1 MGYTADL
8 RIYQLV
14 RPATGLRR
22 VSAANC
28 CAAISP
34 LVGNLTSKI
43 SGVDSSFVFAN
54 HTYPASSLQRYIV
67 IRLGH
72 RISTPHTNTDRRT
85 DAMNAWETDDEY
97 AAAAQR
103 PLPTPVDTPSRNSS
117 RHSRRSRRKK
127 SVSPVHASS
136 PGPIPHAEMHNR
148 RESRDVAI
156 DENISILDPRRF
168 TPTLHANLVAE
179 ILNLRRD
186 QEEKIRAIEG
196 LEETLHQSKGEVEEL
211 STTLSSNAK
220 ENRSLKRQ
228 LALLEGGTSSAL
240 GELARER
247 DEAVESVSDIKRR
260 LDASQKKVRAQEV
273 DSDRIHGLW
282 AQDKDTWDDER
293 RKLERKVHVAEGRL
307 KTVLDE
313 VAAYQASHPMQESE
327 AEEVGGHGSDTASV
341 RSMSMTNSVR
351 FSLLPNNGSKL
362 NGMSL
367 ADELD
372 FGDDDELSQMYQ
384 DGRESVL
391 SNTHGR
397 ESVLST
403 THGRESVLST
413 THRRNLSRDSMM
425 SRTHKHTQSIESV
438 RRPGSVARG
447 RLLANQSVLEKL
459 EGRIAE
465 GDETLVLSKP
475 DYVDSSTQYSPP
487 ISSASN
493 PPVLPDSAAEPQLRQ
508 VDNGQGGETEAN
520 QRRKRVRA
528 STPVPLVAPN
538 AVGTMVSS
546 ACQTVDE
553 PPSPPRTPTTPTVVT
568 EDKECMISIST
579 QTEGEWAPVVKAP
592 PVPPTIPS
600 ISIHPPTSRPATP
613 KESLLPQ
620 YFKDVACQVSMQVA
634 APYSSVSVQ
643 TEEIR
648 VDKRL
653 NLLPLHL
660 QPSSISSCPPSPEPS
675 AQPAG
680 FFTPGV
686 VPPPRNPRRKKSNQS
701 IGELPSSPPVPM
713 RSPPAPPMA
722 AETHDSY
729 PGNNDDGPLS
739 TDRGIRRPPRIS
751 SLFAGFEN
759 VSSDDADDFADG
771 DLSDSDFRTALS
783 APRPRKSLNRGKRN
797 STAPTSVPEDE
808 EPVEETVSNHVKK
821 QARQA
826 QGGYDANGEVI
837 PRDSSNVSGAKSPVM
852 RTIRQFD
859 KPLSLVMPP
868 ARPQQTTMRRAALI
882 SNGIAAHQGRSRSP
896 SLPDI
901 KEPPFPIPTR
911 ASSRKPPFSASAPS
925 DGSRSPTREP
935 WSRRGSGRGHH
946 RINSIRK
953 VRSAAALPDVGGR
966 PRRRGSRSPP
976 PFSPSTEAPESPQLP
991 PMPNNEITSP
1001 FTGHR
1006 DNRSSYGYSTHRKQ
1020 PSNTT
1025 ANTFNTNQSAGSS
1038 VQATSVVDAIAQT
1051 MVGEWM
1057 FKYVRRRKS
1066 FGVTESSA
1074 LDNDGSNGVRHKRW
1088 VWLAPYERAVMW
1100 SSKQPT
1106 SGSALMGK
1114 SGRKLTIQSVLDV
1127 KDDNAAPKG
1136 VNNLFNRSI
1145 LILTPARALK
1155 FTATSRE
1162 RHYIWLT
1169 ALSFLAHSS
1178 QAIPEVMAP
1187 HPPPSESGNFD
1198 ILRQNGARL
1207 QKHPIRDSIR
1217 VAKGRTILSS
1227 TQSGPTT
1234 AQSSIHRGEYSI
1246 RTDTSTRGGGG
1257 STADHSVKDIG
1268 GLASGPDGFV
1278 PDAADPPIVPRFTDR
1293 ALISGIG
1300 HGRKRSNTGSRIP
1313 PPLSFRG
1320 FSERGAM
1327 STGGSSN
1334 GGGGGGFSNYGH
1346 APAGST
1352 AGMSVGTNGSS
1363 DVYTASQR
1371 SSSVMGGNSIS
1382 FSNGMSN
1389 SNRTSIRTSDA
1400 SSRPG
1405 AVVNNFFEAVGTVRM
1420 EAFISP
1426 LAFPRTDD
1434 YPVQIDDLGM
1444 GAGST
1449 RSGANRRRSK
1459 ERRRR
1464 SRNRDSYYGR
1474 RAYPP
1479 TDVED

>member
-1 MGYTADL
+1 
-8 RIYQLV
+8 
-14 RPATGLRR
+14 
-22 VSAANC
+22 
-28 CAAISP
+28 
-34 LVGNLTSKI
+34 
-43 SGVDSSFVFAN
+43 
-54 HTYPASSLQRYIV
+54 
-67 IRLGH
+67 
-72 RISTPHTNTDRRT
+72 
-85 DAMNAWETDDEY
+85 MNAWETDDEY
-97 AAAAQR
+97 ASAAQR

-136 PGPIPHAEMHNR
+136 PGPIPHADMHNR
-148 RESRDVAI
+148 RESRDVSQ

-196 LEETLHQSKGEVEEL
+196 LEETLHASKGEVEEL
-211 STTLSSNAK
+211 SSSLSTNAK

-228 LALLEGGTSSAL
+228 LALLEGGTSNAL

-247 DEAVESVSDIKRR
+247 DEAVESISDIKKR
-260 LDASQKKVRAQEV
+260 LDASQKKVRAQEL
-273 DSDRIHGLW
+273 DSDRVHSLW
-282 AQDKDTWDDER
+282 AQDKDSWDDER

-313 VAAYQASHPMQESE
+313 VAAYQASHPIQESE
-327 AEEVGGHGSDTASV
+327 AEELGGHGSDTASV

-351 FSLLPNNGSKL
+351 FSMLPNGSKL

-397 ESVLST
+397 ESVLSMQ
-403 THGRESVLST
+403 GRESVLST
-413 THRRNLSRDSMM
+413 THRRNLSRDSMI
-425 SRTHKHTQSIESV
+425 SRNHKHSQSIESV

-487 ISSASN
+487 ISASRQA
-493 PPVLPDSAAEPQLRQ
+493 VLPDPAAEPQPRQ
-508 VDNGQGGETEAN
+508 VDNVQGGETEAN

-528 STPVPLVAPN
+528 STPVPQVAPPN
-538 AVGTMVSS
+538 AADTMVSS

-553 PPSPPRTPTTPTVVT
+553 PLSPPRTPTTPIAVSEV
-568 EDKECMISIST
+568 EKECMISIST
-579 QTEGEWAPVVKAP
+579 QTEGEWALVVKAP
-592 PVPPTIPS
+592 PVPPTIPQ

-634 APYSSVSVQ
+634 APYSSASVQ

-675 AQPAG
+675 AQPTG

-713 RSPPAPPMA
+713 RSPPPPPMS

-729 PGNNDDGPLS
+729 PGNNDDGPIS
-739 TDRGIRRPPRIS
+739 MDKGIRRPPRIS

-808 EPVEETVSNHVKK
+808 EPVEEAVSNHVKK

-837 PRDSSNVSGAKSPVM
+837 LRDNSNTSGVKSAVT

-896 SLPDI
+896 SLPDAV

-935 WSRRGSGRGHH
+935 WSRRSSVRGHH

-966 PRRRGSRSPP
+966 SRRRRTSSAP

-1001 FTGHR
+1001 YMAHR

-1025 ANTFNTNQSAGSS
+1025 ANTFNTQQSAGSS

-1066 FGVTESSA
+1066 FGVPESGA
-1074 LDNDGSNGVRHKRW
+1074 LDSDASNGVRHKRW

-1127 KDDNAAPKG
+1127 KDDNAAPKS

-1187 HPPPSESGNFD
+1187 HPPPIESGNFD

-1207 QKHPIRDSIR
+1207 QKQPIRDSIR
-1217 VAKGRTILSS
+1217 VAKGRTILS

-1246 RTDTSTRGGGG
+1246 RTDTSTRGGA
-1257 STADHSVKDIG
+1257 STTDHSVKDIG
-1268 GLASGPDGFV
+1268 GSHGGDGVV
-1278 PDAADPPIVPRFTDR
+1278 PDAADAPGARAHRPRAHRRHRARTASAVTPGRASRRLSPSVASQSVAPCRRGGAVMAAVVEGGSAITDTR
-1293 ALISGIG
+1293 L
-1300 HGRKRSNTGSRIP
+1300 
-1313 PPLSFRG
+1313 
-1320 FSERGAM
+1320 RGA
-1327 STGGSSN
+1327 
-1334 GGGGGGFSNYGH
+1334 
-1346 APAGST
+1346 
-1352 AGMSVGTNGSS
+1352 
-1363 DVYTASQR
+1363 
-1371 SSSVMGGNSIS
+1371 
-1382 FSNGMSN
+1382 
-1389 SNRTSIRTSDA
+1389 
-1400 SSRPG
+1400 
-1405 AVVNNFFEAVGTVRM
+1405 
-1420 EAFISP
+1420 
-1426 LAFPRTDD
+1426 
-1434 YPVQIDDLGM
+1434 
-1444 GAGST
+1444 
-1449 RSGANRRRSK
+1449 RR
-1459 ERRRR
+1459 
-1464 SRNRDSYYGR
+1464 G
-1474 RAYPP
+1474 
-1479 TDVED
+1479 

>member
-1 MGYTADL
+1 
-8 RIYQLV
+8 
-14 RPATGLRR
+14 
-22 VSAANC
+22 
-28 CAAISP
+28 
-34 LVGNLTSKI
+34 
-43 SGVDSSFVFAN
+43 
-54 HTYPASSLQRYIV
+54 
-67 IRLGH
+67 
-72 RISTPHTNTDRRT
+72 
-85 DAMNAWETDDEY
+85 MNAWETDDEY

-148 RESRDVAI
+148 RESRDVTT

-196 LEETLHQSKGEVEEL
+196 LEETLHASKGEVEEL
-211 STTLSSNAK
+211 SSSLSTNAK

-228 LALLEGGTSSAL
+228 LALLEGGTSNAL

-247 DEAVESVSDIKRR
+247 DEAVESISDIKKR

-273 DSDRIHGLW
+273 DSDRVHGLW

-327 AEEVGGHGSDTASV
+327 AEELGGHGSDTASV

-351 FSLLPNNGSKL
+351 FSMLPSGSKL

-413 THRRNLSRDSMM
+413 THRRNLSRDSMI
-425 SRTHKHTQSIESV
+425 SRNHKHSQSIESV

-493 PPVLPDSAAEPQLRQ
+493 PAVLPEPAADPQLRQ
-508 VDNGQGGETEAN
+508 VDNVQGGETEAN

-528 STPVPLVAPN
+528 STPVPQVAPS
-538 AVGTMVSS
+538 AVDTMVSS

-553 PPSPPRTPTTPTVVT
+553 PLSPPRTPTTPTAVSEV
-568 EDKECMISIST
+568 EKECMISIST
-579 QTEGEWAPVVKAP
+579 QTEGEWALVVKAP

-634 APYSSVSVQ
+634 APYSSASVQ

-701 IGELPSSPPVPM
+701 IGEPPSSPPVPM
-713 RSPPAPPMA
+713 RSPPAPPMS

-729 PGNNDDGPLS
+729 PGNNDDGPIS
-739 TDRGIRRPPRIS
+739 MDKGIRRPPRIS

-808 EPVEETVSNHVKK
+808 EPVEEAVSNHVKK

-837 PRDSSNVSGAKSPVM
+837 LRDNLNTYGAKSAVT

-868 ARPQQTTMRRAALI
+868 ARPPQTTMRRAALI

-896 SLPDI
+896 SLPDAV

-935 WSRRGSGRGHH
+935 WSRRSSGRGHH

-1001 FTGHR
+1001 FMGHR

-1025 ANTFNTNQSAGSS
+1025 ANTFNTQQSAGSS

-1066 FGVTESSA
+1066 FGVPESGA
-1074 LDNDGSNGVRHKRW
+1074 LDNDASNGVRHKRW

-1187 HPPPSESGNFD
+1187 HPPPIESGNFD

-1217 VAKGRTILSS
+1217 VAKGRTILS

-1246 RTDTSTRGGGG
+1246 RTDTSTRGGA

-1268 GLASGPDGFV
+1268 VPSGGDGFV

-1293 ALISGIG
+1293 ALINGIG

-1334 GGGGGGFSNYGH
+1334 GGGGGGGGGFGNYGH

-1363 DVYTASQR
+1363 DIYTASQR

-1382 FSNGMSN
+1382 FSNNGLSN

-1426 LAFPRTDD
+1426 LAFPRSDND

-1444 GAGST
+1444 GGGGST

-1474 RAYPP
+1474 RGGGYAAN
-1479 TDVED
+1479 TDVEDWYGGSRTAGEEEMRGGGRDDPFRGF